1 MSLVLEDLLKY
12 DDIVIQCHDNPDAD
26 ALASGFALKWYL
38 NKHGKDARFIYG
50 GRNTVQKKNLKLMIN
65 NLNIEVEHVQEL
77 KKPQLLVTVDCQYG
91 ESNVTKFE
99 AETVAVIDHHQVS
112 GELPSLSE
120 VRSNYGSCATVIYEL
135 LSIEDIDVN
144 EDEDL
149 ATALFY
155 GLMTDT
161 GGFSE
166 VSHPSDKDL
175 RDIAKPRFSDII
187 LFKNSNISKE
197 ELVIAGDALKHAN
210 YDEEK
215 VYAIVEAKPCDPNIL
230 GIISDMLLEVD
241 SIDTC
246 LVYSILP
253 FGVKISVRSCVK
265 EVKASEMAAFLTAG
279 YGGGGGHLIKA
290 GGLLKKDL
298 LIQAG
303 ISYDNS
309 TIRHFLDNRM
319 HEYFENIEI
328 IYAGERKEDVSDY
341 LYCVKK
347 EVKVGYVECN
357 KIAPVGTKIMIR
369 TLEGDVDVE
378 ISDDLVIIIGVDG
391 EIYPTNLKKFSVG
404 YRVLE
409 GEEYVY
415 PGEYAPKVT
424 NNLTGERIK
433 LLPYAKACVATGGA
447 GIYAKEL
454 DHRVKVFTTWD
465 PDKYYLGVPGDYLA
479 VRTDDYSDIY
489 VIAGD
494 IFYKTYD
501 IEGKSGGRS

>member
-1 MSLVLEDLLKY
+1 MSLVLTDLLKY
-12 DDIVIQCHDNPDAD
+12 NDIVIQCHDNPDAD

-38 NKHGKDARFIYG
+38 NKHGKQARFVYG
-50 GRNTVQKKNLKLMIN
+50 GRNKVQKKNLTLMID
-65 NLNIEVEHVQEL
+65 NLGIEVEYVEEL
-77 KKPQLLVTVDCQYG
+77 DKPELLINVDCQYA

-99 AETVAVIDHHQVS
+99 ADNVAVIDHHQVS
-112 GELPSLSE
+112 GELPRLSE
-120 VRSNYGSCATVIYEL
+120 VRSNYGSCSTVIYEL
-135 LSIEDIDVN
+135 MQLENIDIN
-144 EDEDL
+144 EDENL

-175 RDIAKPRFSDII
+175 RDIAKPRYSDIV
-187 LFKNSNISKE
+187 LFKNSNISRE
-197 ELVIAGDALKHAN
+197 ELVIAGDALKHAD
-210 YDEEK
+210 YVEDR
-215 VYAIVEAKPCDPNIL
+215 VYAIVEAMPCDPNIL

-241 SIDTC
+241 SVDTC
-246 LVYSILP
+246 LVYSVLP

-265 EVKASEMAAFLTAG
+265 EVKASELAAFLAAG
-279 YGGGGGHLIKA
+279 YGGGGGHIVKA

-298 LIQAG
+298 LLRAG
-303 ISYDNS
+303 ISYDS
-309 TIRHFLDNRM
+309 DTIKRFLDARM

-347 EVKVGYVECN
+347 EVTVGYVECN
-357 KIAPVGTKIMIR
+357 KLAPVGTNIMIR

-378 ISDDLVIIIGVDG
+378 INDNLVIIIGVDG
-391 EIYPTNLKKFSVG
+391 EIYPTNKDKFSAG
-404 YRVLE
+404 YRILDD
-409 GEEYVY
+409 EEYVF

-433 LLPYAKACVATGGA
+433 LLPFAKACVATGGA

-479 VRTDDYSDIY
+479 VRVDDNSDIY
-489 VIAGD
+489 VIAKD

-501 IEGKSGGRS
+501 IEGKPGGRS